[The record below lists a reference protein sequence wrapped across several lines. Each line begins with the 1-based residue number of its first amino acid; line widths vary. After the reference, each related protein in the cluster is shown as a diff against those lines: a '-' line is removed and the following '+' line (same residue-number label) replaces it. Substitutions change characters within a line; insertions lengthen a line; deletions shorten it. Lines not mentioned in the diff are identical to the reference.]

1 MLSLHELDALAR
13 ERYRTRLAEADARR
27 TVGAIPGAPVR
38 EALAAALIALAVWLA
53 PAAHAGYQPAHPRP

>member
-27 TVGAIPGAPVR
+27 AVGAIPRAPVR
-38 EALAAALIALAVWLA
+38 EALAAVLIAIAVRLA
-53 PAAHAGYQPAHPRP
+53 PAAQAGYQPAHPRP